1 MSVCCVTLL
10 ETPGAFQLFTRNKDL
25 NLCGKRKEVAAV
37 AVAVVAAVF
46 ACILM
51 TMCLRGGELVCLSA
65 LSRHSVR
72 RLLKS
77 YVSQLLPSGRVV
89 LV

>member
-1 MSVCCVTLL
+1 MSACCVTLL

-51 TMCLRGGELVCLSA
+51 TMYYVVESSFAFQLSNDIA
-65 LSRHSVR
+65 
-72 RLLKS
+72 
-77 YVSQLLPSGRVV
+77 YENC
-89 LV
+89 